1 MKKINKNLSYILIV
15 SLAIIL
21 LSSLEAL
28 ITAKSSEAFELFKAA
43 YPGSQGSDYLSFV
56 LVYYLSNII
65 EPIILSVFLFLTFDK
80 IKIKGI
86 HKLVFAGIVLVRIL
100 RLIFSFNIASIF
112 FYIILALYV
121 VLFILLV
128 RYEN

>member
-1 MKKINKNLSYILIV
+1 MKKINKNLSYILLV
-15 SLAIIL
+15 SLAIIFL
-21 LSSLEAL
+21 ASLEAL
-28 ITAKSSEAFELFKAA
+28 TTAKSSEAFDLYKAA
-43 YPGSQGSDYLSFV
+43 FPESQGSDYLSFV

-65 EPIILSVFLFLTFDK
+65 EPIILSIFLFFTFDK

-86 HKLVFAGIVLVRIL
+86 HKLVFAGIILVRII
-100 RLIFSFNIASIF
+100 RLLFSFNIGSIF

>member
-1 MKKINKNLSYILIV
+1 MKKINKNLSYILLV
-15 SLAIIL
+15 SLGIIL
-21 LSSLEAL
+21 FASLEAL
-28 ITAKSSEAFELFKAA
+28 ITAKSSEAFNLFKAA
-43 YPGSQGSDYLSFV
+43 YLGSQASDYLSFV
-56 LVYYLSNII
+56 LVSYLSNII

-86 HKLVFAGIVLVRIL
+86 HKLVFVGIILVRIL
-100 RLIFSFNIASIF
+100 RLLFSFNIGSIF

-121 VLFILLV
+121 GLFILLV